1 MTGQSNQKRRHTRL
15 DIELK
20 AVLGYEGG
28 VECSVLTDNL
38 SFSGARFSLMV
49 PIEPT
54 QADVLPSS
62 ELSDAPL
69 QSAGPEVAALE
80 ASIEAGLPHLKKR
93 PILSLRCSPTVQ
105 WCAHPKHCLWWCVRM
120 RWASPTT
127 RSLMM
132 RNGRR
137 HRNSRYRISTRS
149 RSSRR
154 SSNPNPAC
162 RLAETQELEVPDTA
176 EIDALVEQVEVEDA
190 QAEASDATR
199 TESDNTRDTH
209 DAALAP
215 TLEVEAEAFERE
227 PSAPKLEPVDGAE
240 PLDAAPPESPEGV
253 TDESEPPSA
262 PGLEPELEMD
272 AAEPDVPEVEP
283 APEVPKKKVVL
294 PDDILEWVDLYL
306 PNADEPIR
314 LSVREIRRIDEAVM
328 VEFVDSTFTEYTL
341 YKNFLIQRGLE
352 SGSDLTVEFDA
363 NPHLAENFE
372 LEFNNRKL
380 GQILEILYGLTS
392 REVKTAIA
400 EQRQSGRRL
409 GDILIK
415 WGRITKQQLQ
425 AAIAVSKSG
434 QDTLFS
440 QFFLKVLP
448 TDIWQRFWQLFGE
461 GTTMV
466 LVTLGVMVGLGGIPQ
481 GGLISIFL
489 VSTALTSRIESI
501 LQHQDGRQRGRE
513 LLGLFLGLFIGYAA
527 VSILFNSTMIFRM
540 FEVLLN
546 SNGVTNTET
555 LFDRKFHSLLPIMA
569 NNLMVLIS
577 GCILSFCFRQYGVL
591 LTLVWNACLW
601 GVSLVT
607 LVTQTLDRIQ
617 SDLALKVL
625 ASTASLMPHLAIE
638 ALGYIYAAS
647 AAHGI
652 SKAVM
657 WGAGARAQ
665 QRRAITKY
673 MVQIILEAVLIILG
687 ACLESYW
694 VPWSMRTIMLGYG
707 A

>member
-1 MTGQSNQKRRHTRL
+1 M
-15 DIELK
+15 
-20 AVLGYEGG
+20 
-28 VECSVLTDNL
+28 
-38 SFSGARFSLMV
+38 
-49 PIEPT
+49 
-54 QADVLPSS
+54 
-62 ELSDAPL
+62 
-69 QSAGPEVAALE
+69 
-80 ASIEAGLPHLKKR
+80 
-93 PILSLRCSPTVQ
+93 
-105 WCAHPKHCLWWCVRM
+105 
-120 RWASPTT
+120 
-127 RSLMM
+127 
-132 RNGRR
+132 
-137 HRNSRYRISTRS
+137 
-149 RSSRR
+149 
-154 SSNPNPAC
+154 
-162 RLAETQELEVPDTA
+162 
-176 EIDALVEQVEVEDA
+176 
-190 QAEASDATR
+190 
-199 TESDNTRDTH
+199 
-209 DAALAP
+209 AP
-215 TLEVEAEAFERE
+215 TLEVEAEAFEPE

-253 TDESEPPSA
+253 ADESEPPSA
-262 PGLEPELEMD
+262 TSLEPELEMD
-272 AAEPDVPEVEP
+272 AAEPEAPEVEL

-306 PNADEPIR
+306 PNTEDPIR

-352 SGSDLTVEFDA
+352 SGSDLTGEFDA

-489 VSTALTSRIESI
+489 VATALNSRIESI

-673 MVQIILEAVLIILG
+673 MVQIILGAVLIILG